1 MDEAIKDSLAV
12 KDLEE
17 DSRALKKIP
26 PGFSRGLKLPGD
38 VEDEENL
45 EDVTI
50 APRTNAEVTLRS
62 HLVTSQYSPPSFRM
76 VISLNQRTKL
86 RPQFSNK

>member
-17 DSRALKKIP
+17 DSKSLKKIP

-38 VEDEENL
+38 VEEEENL

-50 APRTNAEVTLRS
+50 APRTNAEVHYVPTL
-62 HLVTSQYSPPSFRM
+62 
-76 VISLNQRTKL
+76 
-86 RPQFSNK
+86 